1 MIVMPSSCALVS
13 LLDGS
18 SPTRRKLVCFDRASV
33 TNAPCLVST
42 SAIIFLGSA
51 NVPVMQNIV
60 PVSFPF
66 NVLLFAKLFR
76 CTHFSLMR
84 SIIAWLLGLENH
96 SFSDPIISGQMPLIV
111 FKNSSSQRN
120 LVSVTIV
127 KSSLFLF
134 V

>member
-18 SPTRRKLVCFDRASV
+18 SPTRRKLVCFVRISV
-33 TNAPCLVST
+33 TNAPCLLST

-84 SIIAWLLGLENH
+84 SNIAWLFRLENH
-96 SFSDPIISGQMPLIV
+96 SFSDAMISGQMPFMD

-120 LVSVTIV
+120 CVNVCIV